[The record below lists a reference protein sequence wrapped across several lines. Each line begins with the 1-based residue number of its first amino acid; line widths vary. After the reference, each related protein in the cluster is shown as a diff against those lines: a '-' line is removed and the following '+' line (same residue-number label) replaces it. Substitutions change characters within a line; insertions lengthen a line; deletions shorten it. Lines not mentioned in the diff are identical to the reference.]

1 LAVDP
6 EDCFAG
12 ADYEGAMARFATT
25 LVLLLAAV
33 APAHAAGHDDVPL
46 FDLASVRQ
54 LFGAFARQEALMT
67 ERDRVA
73 SWSDFS
79 LIVDAVLGEESAS
92 PLTFEALSA
101 AAAAGESPQR
111 RALAGV
117 AARDEAAYR
126 LLALGYSARETADVV
141 GGRISQHALDTARQM
156 IAVGQG
162 FDAAAS
168 YLDTQYRLAIAQRSA
183 PPPATTETDA
193 PTTMFDAVIAQH
205 AAVHNVDPAIVRA
218 MIRAESAFDPR
229 ARSRAGAIGLMQLM
243 PATARELGVNPHV
256 PEQNIE
262 GGVRYFAEQLKAF
275 GRVDLAL
282 VAYNA
287 GPAFAQRY
295 ASGTIALYGE
305 TREYVR
311 KVLASL
317 EQRRE

>member
-1 LAVDP
+1 
-6 EDCFAG
+6 
-12 ADYEGAMARFATT
+12 MARFAAT
-25 LVLLLAAV
+25 LVVLLTAV
-33 APAHAAGHDDVPL
+33 APAHAAGHDQVRL

-73 SWSDFS
+73 SWSDCS
-79 LIVDAVLGEESAS
+79 LIVDAVLGEGSAGS
-92 PLTFEALSA
+92 FAFDELSSA
-101 AAAAGESPQR
+101 AAAGASPQVG
-111 RALAGV
+111 ALPGV
-117 AARDEAAYR
+117 ASRDEAAYR
-126 LLALGYSARETADVV
+126 LLALGYSARETADLVS
-141 GGRISQHALDTARQM
+141 GRISQHALDTARQM

-168 YLDTQYRLAIAQRSA
+168 YLDTQYMLAIAQRSA
-183 PPPATTETDA
+183 LPPPPPATGADA
-193 PTTMFDAVIAQH
+193 PTTMFDAIIEQH

-218 MIRAESAFDPR
+218 MIQAESAFNPR
-229 ARSRAGAIGLMQLM
+229 ARSHAGAIGLMQLM

-256 PEQNIE
+256 PEENIE

-295 ASGTIALYGE
+295 AGGQAALYGE
-305 TREYVR
+305 TRAYVR
-311 KVLASL
+311 KVMARLTP
-317 EQRRE
+317 